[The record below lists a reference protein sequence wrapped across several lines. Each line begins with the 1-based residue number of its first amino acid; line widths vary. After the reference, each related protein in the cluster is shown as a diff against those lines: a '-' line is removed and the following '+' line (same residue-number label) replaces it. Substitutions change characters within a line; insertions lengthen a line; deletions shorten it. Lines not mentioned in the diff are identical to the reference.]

1 MSSSEERCPT
11 CDGSGALVRGG
22 QRYPCPTCSLAKDT
36 GAPYLAPA
44 PSSHV
49 DANALGLVRSAAYV
63 VGAVAFF
70 AVLALLVKALWH

>member
-11 CDGSGALVRGG
+11 CDGSGFLVRGD

-44 PSSHV
+44 PHRPDDV
-49 DANALGLVRSAAYV
+49 DALGIVRSAAYV

-70 AVLALLVKALWH
+70 AVLALLIKALWH